1 MTFEEHDNGSET
13 DYIKRHSHLR
23 GKFQYGGY
31 RSMNAQQL
39 AMREHRAAHPPGRMD
54 AYLES
59 LIEQSTGQADT
70 SEQKEAVDH
79 PSHYNAGKFEVID
92 VIEDWQL
99 GFNLGNTVK
108 YLARAKHKGK
118 EKEDLKKA
126 LWYLTRE
133 LEELERRK
141 V

>member
-1 MTFEEHDNGSET
+1 MIFEEHDDG
-13 DYIKRHSHLR
+13 
-23 GKFQYGGY
+23 
-31 RSMNAQQL
+31 
-39 AMREHRAAHPPGRMD
+39 
-54 AYLES
+54 
-59 LIEQSTGQADT
+59 